1 MGLICERSFSYY
13 SNENSMKLCQT
24 CHQALAEAITTCP
37 SCGAK
42 VEKGWEHIEDYR
54 VIDVVHEGHAAIL
67 CRAEKEEG
75 HLPVL
80 IRLYK
85 PQSKIDEKVAERLK
99 NRLEQLNNLPHTKFV
114 QHYEIKRIPDGLWY
128 RVSEWVEGESW
139 SRIFAAERLKDYRIA
154 FELFYK
160 IAVNLSILHKSGHF
174 IPHLV
179 LSDVIAVETNNGELD
194 IKIDYKLSRF
204 LDDDLILP
212 GSLLDSLL
220 KCHPDIVNSRP
231 LDFRSDI
238 WSLGKIFLELLTAD
252 LGRCPTTVGIE
263 KLSIPQEGKILLKI
277 MLADDP
283 TIRPQS
289 MKEVADSIRQIL
301 DRKVERVKKSRF
313 VKVPTALKE
322 FRQIRLRL
330 RILAAFVILLFT
342 AGLSLSVLLY
352 SGWINNDAESA
363 FQHYANLYSDSVAFV
378 LVEYS
383 LKDGENIIYQKRV
396 EGTAFLVDEE
406 GYLLTNRHVAC
417 PWLLDHEIFN
427 MINRI
432 KPFSSQ
438 LRFDYRIFLWFEGQ
452 KAYKRLPDTESNSDL
467 SDVYFLESAFRSD
480 GKPSVTIAGIARAP
494 ATEQMP
500 FQTPLRDDF
509 AFLKIEK
516 VPKGLIPLPL
526 EKSMQALS
534 IPKLSPVITIG
545 FPLGSRIQA
554 DHVNVSVTK
563 GNVRRT
569 FQDIIQ
575 VDTSLYQGNSGG
587 PFINEQGRVFGI
599 ATGVAFVHATSVVPV
614 LTPLSDIGIVLPI
627 TKTIPF
633 LQDLKSG
640 MAKWN
645 GVLDLSLR
653 EKIEKTKQL
662 ARQGNWIEAR
672 ELADS
677 HLRFSLEPDLFKAA
691 GMMHYSTGDYRG
703 ARQFFKK
710 ALSMNKDDYS
720 VKLMLCLLDWNEG
733 AADQNPYRKELKALT
748 WRSDNEFYG
757 YLSRM
762 LEGSA
767 ELSTALKPW
776 NTDSEKSWFFYTM
789 GLINQKK
796 GTGENPGT
804 LFKKSAQAAYKESWV
819 LYLTLAELT
828 HIYEQKKALSR
839 SKKATSRLDKE
850 ILAINKSVS
859 KIHNQR
865 LQRNEKLAP
874 LMSRFLQ
881 PSVRISDKREILARM
896 LEIDKENKATI
907 VGLAFISAMIEDWE
921 AALRYIQY
929 YMAKNGR
936 ADRAYFSMKL
946 LELGIEYNI
955 GIDPQIVKKKLKHFT
970 QSVEDTWYKSIGET
984 LLAEKS
990 KMFLTEKAIT
1000 SPENLITAHNAL
1012 GFWAEGAKDP
1022 ESAIKHYQ
1030 EVLGTHL
1037 KSWWEYAFARERIN
1051 VLRRKING
1059 VKNRK

>member
-1 MGLICERSFSYY
+1 M
-13 SNENSMKLCQT
+13 
-24 CHQALAEAITTCP
+24 AEAITTCP
-37 SCGAK
+37 SCGAI
-42 VEKGWEHIEDYR
+42 VEKGWEYIGDYR

-67 CRAEKEEG
+67 CRAEKETG

-80 IRLYK
+80 IRLFK
-85 PQSKIDEKVAERLK
+85 PQAKIDAGVAERLK
-99 NRLEQLNNLPHTKFV
+99 NRLEQLNNLPHDRFV

-139 SRIFAAERLKDYRIA
+139 SRIFAAERLKDYRVA
-154 FELFYK
+154 FELFSK
-160 IAVNLSILHKSGHF
+160 IAVNLSILHESGHF

-179 LSDVIAVETNNGELD
+179 LSDIIAFENRSGKLD

-204 LDDDLILP
+204 LNDEVTLQ
-212 GSLLDSLL
+212 GTLLNSLL
-220 KCHPDIVNSRP
+220 KCHPDIINKRP

-252 LGRCPTTVGIE
+252 LDSCPTTIGIE

-283 TIRPQS
+283 TIRPRS
-289 MKEVADSIRQIL
+289 MQEVADSIQQIL
-301 DRKVERVKKSRF
+301 ERKIEPLKKSRF

-322 FRQIRLRL
+322 FKQIRLRL
-330 RILAAFVILLFT
+330 RILAAFVILLFA
-342 AGLSLSVLLY
+342 AGLSLIVLVY
-352 SGWINNDAESA
+352 SGWINKDAESA

-383 LKDGENIIYQKRV
+383 LKIGENIIYQKRV

-432 KPFSSQ
+432 KPFGSQ

-452 KAYKRLPDTESNSDL
+452 KAYKRLPDTDTNSDL
-467 SDVYFLESAFRSD
+467 SDIYFLESAFRSN
-480 GKPSVTIAGIARAP
+480 GKPSVTIAGIARAS
-494 ATEQMP
+494 ATVETP
-500 FQTPLRDDF
+500 FQTPLKDDF

-516 VPKGLIPLPL
+516 VPQGLVPLPL
-526 EKSMQALS
+526 DDSMQAFS

-563 GNVRRT
+563 GNVRRS
-569 FQDIIQ
+569 FRDIIQ

-599 ATGVAFVHATSVVPV
+599 ATGVAFVHATSVIPV

-653 EKIEKTKQL
+653 EKIEKTKQQ
-662 ARQGNWIEAR
+662 AREGNWIEAR
-672 ELADS
+672 ELADY

-691 GMMHYSTGDYRG
+691 GMMHYSTGDHKG

-733 AADQNPYRKELKALT
+733 AADENSYRKELNALT

-757 YLSRM
+757 YLSKV

-767 ELSTALKPW
+767 DLSTALKAW
-776 NTDSEKSWFFYTM
+776 HTESEKSWLFYIV
-789 GLINQKK
+789 GLINQKN
-796 GTGENPGT
+796 GTGENPGV
-804 LFKKSAQAAYKESWV
+804 LFQKSAQAAHKESWV
-819 LYLTLAELT
+819 LYLALAELT
-828 HIYEQKKALSR
+828 QIYEQKKALSR
-839 SKKATSRLDKE
+839 SKKAAARLDQE
-850 ILAINKSVS
+850 ILALNKSVA
-859 KIHNQR
+859 KIHSQR
-865 LQRNEKLAP
+865 LKRYEMLAP
-874 LMSRFLQ
+874 LLSRFLQ
-881 PSVRISDKREILARM
+881 PSVRILDKREILARM
-896 LEIDKENKATI
+896 LEIDKENKSTI
-907 VGLAFISAMIEDWE
+907 VGLAFISAMTEDWN
-921 AALRYIQY
+921 AALRNIQY

-936 ADRAYFSMKL
+936 VDRAYLSMKL
-946 LELGIEYNI
+946 LELGIEYNM
-955 GIDPQIVKKKLKHFT
+955 GIDPQIVRKKLKHFT
-970 QSVEDTWYKSIGET
+970 QSVEDPWYKSIGET

-990 KMFLTEKAIT
+990 KMILTEKALT

-1012 GFWAEGAKDP
+1012 GFWAEGANDP
-1022 ESAIKHYQ
+1022 QSAIKHYQ

-1051 VLRRKING
+1051 VLRRKESA
-1059 VKNRK
+1059 VKNQN

>member
-1 MGLICERSFSYY
+1 
-13 SNENSMKLCQT
+13 MKLCQT

-42 VEKGWEHIEDYR
+42 VEKGWEHIGEYR
-54 VIDVVHEGHAAIL
+54 VIEVVHEGHAAIL

-85 PQSKIDEKVAERLK
+85 PESKIDETVANRLK

-114 QHYEIKRIPDGLWY
+114 QHYEIKRIPDSLWY

-139 SRIFAAERLKDYRIA
+139 SRIFADERLKGYRVA

-160 IAVNLSILHKSGHF
+160 IAVSLSILHESGHI

-179 LSDVIAVETNNGELD
+179 LSDVIAVENNSGELEV
-194 IKIDYKLSRF
+194 KIDYKLSRF
-204 LDDDLILP
+204 LDDELILP

-252 LGRCPTTVGIE
+252 LGSCPTTAGLE
-263 KLSIPQEGKILLKI
+263 KLSIPQEAKILLKI

-289 MKEVADSIRQIL
+289 MKEVADSIRKIL
-301 DRKVERVKKSRF
+301 DRKVEPVKRGRF

-322 FRQIRLRL
+322 FKRIRLRL
-330 RILAAFVILLFT
+330 RILAAFVVLLFT
-342 AGLSLSVLLY
+342 AGFSLAVLLY
-352 SGWINNDAESA
+352 SGWISKDAESA
-363 FQHYANLYSDSVAFV
+363 FQQYANLYSDSVAFV

-383 LKDGENIIYQKRV
+383 LKDGENTIYQKRV

-427 MINRI
+427 LINSI
-432 KPFSSQ
+432 KPYSSQ
-438 LRFDYRIFLWFEGQ
+438 LRFHFRIFLWFEGQ
-452 KAYKRLPDTESNSDL
+452 KAYKRLPDTDTDSDL

-480 GKPSVTIAGIARAP
+480 GKPSVTIAGIARAS
-494 ATEQMP
+494 ATEEAP
-500 FQTPLRDDF
+500 FQTPLKDDF

-516 VPKGLIPLPL
+516 VPEGLIPLPL
-526 EKSMQALS
+526 EKSIQAFS

-569 FQDIIQ
+569 FKDIIQ

-599 ATGVAFVHATSVVPV
+599 ATGVALVHATSVVPV

-633 LQDLKSG
+633 LQDLKTG

-653 EKIEKTKQL
+653 EKIEKTKQK
-662 ARQGNWIEAR
+662 AREGNWIEAR
-672 ELADS
+672 KLADY
-677 HLRFSLEPDLFKAA
+677 HLKFSLEPELFKAA
-691 GMMHYSTGDYRG
+691 GMMHYSTGDYKG
-703 ARQFFKK
+703 ARQFFNK
-710 ALSMNKDDYS
+710 ALSMNKNDFS
-720 VKLMLCLLDWNEG
+720 VMLMLCLLDWNEG
-733 AADQNPYRKELKALT
+733 TTHQNPYHKELLALT

-757 YLSRM
+757 YLLRI

-767 ELSTALKPW
+767 DLSTALKAW
-776 NTDSEKSWFFYTM
+776 NTEYEKSWLFYVV
-789 GLINQKK
+789 GLINQKN
-796 GTGENPGT
+796 GIGENPGI
-804 LFKKSAQAAYKESWV
+804 LFVKSAQAAYTESWV
-819 LYLTLAELT
+819 YYLALAELT
-828 HIYEQKKALSR
+828 QIYKQKKALSR
-839 SKKATSRLDKE
+839 SKKEASRLEKE
-850 ILAINKSVS
+850 ILVINKSVS
-859 KIHNQR
+859 MAHDRR
-865 LQRNEKLAP
+865 LIRNEMLAP
-874 LMSRFLQ
+874 LLSRFLQ
-881 PSVRISDKREILARM
+881 PSVSISDKREILSRM
-896 LEIDKENKATI
+896 LEIDKENKITI
-907 VGLAFISAMIEDWE
+907 VGLAFINAMTEDWE
-921 AALRYIQY
+921 SALRYIQY
-929 YMAKNGR
+929 YMEKNGR
-936 ADRAYFSMKL
+936 ADRAYLSMKL
-946 LELGIEYNI
+946 LELGIEHNI
-955 GIDPQIVKKKLKHFT
+955 GKDSQIVRKKLKHFA
-970 QSVEDTWYKSIGET
+970 QSVEDGWYKSIGET

-990 KMFLTEKAIT
+990 KMFLTEKAAA
-1000 SPENLITAHNAL
+1000 SPENLLTAHNAL
-1012 GFWAEGAKDP
+1012 GFWAEGANDP
-1022 ESAIKHYQ
+1022 KSAIKHYQ

-1051 VLRRKING
+1051 VLRKKSTEG
-1059 VKNRK
+1059 KKES